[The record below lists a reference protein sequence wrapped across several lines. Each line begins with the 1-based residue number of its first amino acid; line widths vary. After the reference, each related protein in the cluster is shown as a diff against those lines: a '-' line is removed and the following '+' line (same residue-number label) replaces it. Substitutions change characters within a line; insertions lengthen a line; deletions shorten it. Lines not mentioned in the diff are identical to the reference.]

1 MTVMGDADQPTVFV
15 VDDEPDVRAA
25 VRLLLR
31 SVGHAVETFD
41 SADAFLEG
49 CDPRRSGCLVLD
61 VRLPGMSGLKA
72 QQVLTR
78 RGYTLPVI
86 FISGHGDIPMAVR
99 AVQAGAMD
107 FLEKPFSDQA
117 LLDRVDEALEADRVR
132 RAQLADRAE
141 VAAGLA
147 SLTPREY
154 EVLLKLLDG
163 KVNKIIARELEVSAR
178 TVEIHRARVLQK
190 MGVGNA
196 SQLVR
201 RVLDSGLPITPPTP
215 APPPG

>member
-1 MTVMGDADQPTVFV
+1 
-15 VDDEPDVRAA
+15 
-25 VRLLLR
+25 
-31 SVGHAVETFD
+31 
-41 SADAFLEG
+41 
-49 CDPRRSGCLVLD
+49 
-61 VRLPGMSGLKA
+61 MSGLKA
-72 QQVLTR
+72 QQLLTR

-117 LLDRVDEALEADRVR
+117 LLDRVDAALEADRAH
-132 RAQLADRAE
+132 RAKLADRAG
-141 VAAGLA
+141 VAAGLE

-154 EVLLKLLDG
+154 EVLLRLLDG
-163 KVNKIIARELEVSAR
+163 KVNKIIARELEVSTR

-201 RVLDSGLPITPPTP
+201 RVLDSGLPVTLSTPE
-215 APPPG
+215 PPPG